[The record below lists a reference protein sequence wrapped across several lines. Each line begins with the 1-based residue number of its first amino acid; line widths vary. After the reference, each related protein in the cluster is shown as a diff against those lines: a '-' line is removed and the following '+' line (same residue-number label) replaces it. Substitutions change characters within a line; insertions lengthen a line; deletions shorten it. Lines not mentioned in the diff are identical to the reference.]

1 MNIHILCVFL
11 YSLVNI
17 IRFDEYNHMIFNI
30 LYLHFE
36 YNIFTY
42 SHTDKANI
50 EQREV
55 QELLLGLR
63 VVEYF

>member
-1 MNIHILCVFL
+1 M
-11 YSLVNI
+11 
-17 IRFDEYNHMIFNI
+17 FNI
-30 LYLHFE
+30 LYLYFE